1 MSGSPKTGQ
10 YVLLERVGMGGM
22 AEVFRAASVGVE
34 GFERPVAIK
43 RILPNL
49 TADHE
54 FVKMFVDEAKIA
66 VQLQHPNIVAIF
78 DLARE
83 DEDLFIT
90 MEYVHG
96 KDLRAILDKVQGKDG
111 REGRL
116 PIEVAVHTTMKVAD
130 ALHHAH
136 FAHGPTGQ
144 PLHIIHR
151 DISPQNVL
159 MSFDGEVKVT
169 DFGLAKAAGRAV
181 QTQVGVVKGK
191 LAYMSPEQLRGQAL
205 DYRSDIYGLGVL
217 LWEMLTGVRLFLGR
231 NEQETLRKVYEGK
244 VPRPSALRPEVHPEL
259 EAIVMRALAAEPG
272 ERFATAEEMQEELTS
287 FSYAVGPSINRNGMA
302 AFMRRLF
309 PSAEPTISSAP
320 PPPAHNP
327 HTLMPP
333 HRQPAPPP
341 KMRVGGGDPDTTTNA
356 KPRVTRA
363 PMPPSPPANLPPP
376 PPPGMLQGPPVRPTP
391 ISTPRGPISLDDLED
406 LAEVDEASQ
415 TARPASRAERVTM
428 SRAGAPR
435 PQSRPQSNPL
445 VRSVLEKAIASSNIE
460 TARSRPPPPMFDD
473 EEETTVGQ
481 LAAYVPARPRVGQED
496 SVTTTAQTPQV
507 FRRPG
512 RAADPAPA
520 TLPPMQDIA
529 PVAHTPVP
537 SIEALIE
544 EALHEPIEFFHPED
558 APSGD
563 FTDDE
568 DFEDQ
573 PTDIGRLEDF
583 GVDPYRPKR

>member
-1 MSGSPKTGQ
+1 MSSTPKTGQ

-111 REGRL
+111 RDGRL
-116 PIEVAVHTTMKVAD
+116 PIEVAVHATMKVAD

-136 FAHGPTGQ
+136 FAHGPTGE

-159 MSFDGEVKVT
+159 ISFDGEVKVT

-217 LWEMLTGVRLFLGR
+217 LWEMLTGTRLFLGR
-231 NEQETLRKVYEGK
+231 NEQETLRKVYEGNI
-244 VPRPSALRPEVHPEL
+244 PRPMSLRPEVHPEL
-259 EAIVMRALAAEPG
+259 EAIVMRALSAEPSD
-272 ERFATAEEMQEELTS
+272 RFGTAEEMQEELTS
-287 FSYAVGPSINRNGMA
+287 FSYGVGPSLNRNGMA
-302 AFMRRLF
+302 AFMRKLF
-309 PSAEPTISSAP
+309 PNAEPTISSAP
-320 PPPAHNP
+320 PPPPNP

-333 HRQPAPPP
+333 HRQPAPP
-341 KMRVGGGDPDTTTNA
+341 KIRVGGPDPETTTNA

-363 PMPPSPPANLPPP
+363 PVPPP
-376 PPPGMLQGPPVRPTP
+376 PNMLQGPAVRPTP
-391 ISTPRGPISLDDLED
+391 ISMPRGPISLDDLED
-406 LAEVDEASQ
+406 LAELDEASQ
-415 TARPASRAERVTM
+415 TARPASRADRVTM

-435 PQSRPQSNPL
+435 PQSRPGSSPL
-445 VRSVLEKAIASSNIE
+445 VRSVLEKAIASSNHE

-481 LAAYVPARPRVGQED
+481 LSAYVPARPRVGQED

-512 RAADPAPA
+512 KTTAAAPEI
-520 TLPPMQDIA
+520 LPPMQDIA
-529 PVAHTPVP
+529 PTYNPVA

-544 EALHEPIEFFHPED
+544 EALLEPVEFFDADED
-558 APSGD
+558 EPPASSDLSTGSPPGE
-563 FTDDE
+563 FAEDD

-573 PTDIGRLEDF
+573 PTDIGRIEDF
-583 GVDPYRPKR
+583 GRDPYRPKR

>member
-1 MSGSPKTGQ
+1 MSGTPKTGQ

-49 TADHE
+49 TADDE

-66 VQLQHPNIVAIF
+66 GQLQHPNIVAIF

-116 PIEVAVHTTMKVAD
+116 PIEVAVHATMKVAD

-136 FAHGPTGQ
+136 FAHGPTGE

-159 MSFDGEVKVT
+159 VSFDGEVKVT

-217 LWEMLTGVRLFLGR
+217 LWEMLAGTRLFLGR
-231 NEQETLRKVYEGK
+231 NEQETLRKVYEGNI
-244 VPRPSALRPEVHPEL
+244 PRPMSLRPEVHPEL
-259 EAIVMRALAAEPG
+259 EAIVMRALSAEPAD
-272 ERFATAEEMQEELTS
+272 RFGTAEEMQEELTS
-287 FSYAVGPSINRNGMA
+287 FSYGVGPSINRHGMA

-309 PSAEPTISSAP
+309 PNAAPTISSAP
-320 PPPAHNP
+320 PPPNYP
-327 HTLMPP
+327 HTLSPP
-333 HRQPAPPP
+333 HRQPPPP
-341 KMRVGGGDPDTTTNA
+341 RPRVGGPDPDTTTSA
-356 KPRVTRA
+356 KRA
-363 PMPPSPPANLPPP
+363 PIPPP
-376 PPPGMLQGPPVRPTP
+376 PNAPARGNMLQGPPVRATP
-391 ISTPRGPISLDDLED
+391 LSTPRGSISLDDLED

-415 TARPASRAERVTM
+415 TARPASRADRVTM
-428 SRAGAPR
+428 SRQGAPR
-435 PQSRPQSNPL
+435 PQSLPGSSPL
-445 VRSVLEKAIASSNIE
+445 VRSVLEKAIASSNLE

-481 LAAYVPARPRVGQED
+481 LSAYVPARPRVGQED
-496 SVTTTAQTPQV
+496 SITTTEQTPQV

-512 RAADPAPA
+512 RASAPMPE
-520 TLPPMQDIA
+520 TLPPMQGIA
-529 PVAHTPVP
+529 PTHNPVA

-544 EALHEPIEFFHPED
+544 EALLEPVEFFDADED
-558 APSGD
+558 EPATGD
-563 FTDDE
+563 FAED

-573 PTDIGRLEDF
+573 PTDIGRIEDF
-583 GVDPYRPKR
+583 GRDPYRPKR